1 MQEKFNSHEG
11 ILRKLKSMGQNMGDG
26 FVLPPCF
33 ETLNG
38 IFTEYLPG
46 AYLSC
51 RFMHEKGL
59 ANPAGSL
66 QGGFLMAAFDNV
78 FGPFSILESG
88 RAAVSLELNG
98 TFLRPLMVEDLSY
111 DIRVSLVEKSAR
123 FLVMEAEARDS
134 QMRLAAKA
142 HSRMFF
148 L

>member
-1 MQEKFNSHEG
+1 MQEKINSHEG
-11 ILRKLKSMGQNMGDG
+11 ILKKLESMGRNLGEG

-33 ETLNG
+33 ETLSG
-38 IFTEYLPG
+38 MFTEYVPDTS
-46 AYLSC
+46 LSC
-51 RFMHEKGL
+51 RFMHEKKL

-98 TFLRPLMVEDLSY
+98 TFLRPLMVRDVSF

-134 QMRLAAKA
+134 RMRLAAKA